1 MNYAITILIF
11 LVVVFFYIHVTEQ
24 YKKSEDLEIYEMD
37 FVDNAALQN
46 VCNVKQPVLFEYKS
60 HVPEIFG
67 KITIDNILRNGGQ
80 YEVAVK
86 DTNDYAKSGASFDYI
101 TFPFHSTIKLFETDS
116 RAHFISES
124 NSIFVEES
132 GLNPIIHAV
141 DLDLKPPLTVHT
153 AYDILF
159 GSKGSTTPL
168 RYHTGTRYFVGVTAG
183 KIQIKMTPWRST
195 RYLKPIR
202 DYENYEFRSA
212 IDVWTK
218 DLGELSK
225 IKFLEFDVIE
235 GNVLYIPPY
244 WWYSIKYMNEDA
256 DTVSMCFACQYNT
269 AVNILANITD
279 IGRYYLQ
286 QQNITEKTARIL
298 PTTTQDSDT
307 EPDINMESEIK
318 PKPEPIVVLDQ
329 DPTEV

>member
-86 DTNDYAKSGASFDYI
+86 DTNDYAKSGTSFDYI

-132 GLNPIIHAV
+132 GLNPIIHLT
-141 DLDLKPPLTVHT
+141 DLDLKPPLTVNT
-153 AYDILF
+153 VYDIIF
-159 GSKGSTTPL
+159 GSKDATTPM
-168 RYHTGTRYFVGVTAG
+168 RYHTGTRHFVGVTNW

-212 IDVWTK
+212 IDVWNTK
-218 DLGELSK
+218 PEHLGELSK

-244 WWYSIKYMNEDA
+244 WWYSIKYMKEGTDSA
-256 DTVSMCFACQYNT
+256 SMCFTCQYNT

-286 QQNITEKTARIL
+286 QQNTNMLKPQSVL
-298 PTTTQDSDT
+298 SPPDT
-307 EPDINMESEIK
+307 DIK
-318 PKPEPIVVLDQ
+318 PELKPELKPEISNVDEIISQ
-329 DPTEV
+329 DPAE